1 VVRALLAAALA
12 CAALLAL
19 APSSSAVIGGRP
31 AADGE
36 APWMV
41 ALIDP
46 ESRRRP
52 VAGQFCGGALIGPRT
67 VITAAHCLVFG
78 PRPLLTR
85 TRVLPDRSR
94 RGTELLEVAERVV
107 HPAYRP
113 QFDEENELGDPN
125 DLALLRLEERQ
136 PGPYLRVVSRGDAA
150 AWGPGAP
157 LRVFGWGNR
166 SRTGP
171 NLPRQLHEGQI
182 ERFSDAACDDRYGRG
197 FDAETMFCAGT
208 RDGSVDTCSGD
219 SGGPVVARDPV
230 GRDLLVGIVSFGH
243 ECGLAEFPGV
253 YTRVARYE
261 RWLTSR
267 PQPRGG
273 RGTRQPR
280 SGRSGRSG

>member
-19 APSSSAVIGGRP
+19 APPSGAVIGGRP

-67 VITAAHCLVFG
+67 VLTAGHCLVFG

-85 TRVLPDRSR
+85 ARVLPERSAR
-94 RGTELLEVAERVV
+94 RRELIEVAERVV
-107 HPAYRP
+107 HPGYRP

-136 PGPYLRVVSRGDAA
+136 PGPYLRVVSRTDGA
-150 AWGPGAP
+150 AWDAGAR

-166 SRTGP
+166 SRSGP
-171 NLPRQLHEGQI
+171 NLPRQLHQGEI
-182 ERFSDAACDDRYGRG
+182 ERFSDQACDDRYGRG
-197 FDAETMFCAGT
+197 FDSESMFCAGT
-208 RDGSVDTCSGD
+208 PDGSVDTCSGD
-219 SGGPVVARDPV
+219 SGGPVVARDAV

-261 RWLTSR
+261 RWLASR
-267 PQPRGG
+267 PRPRRGG
-273 RGTRQPR
+273 GSSSSSSA
-280 SGRSGRSG
+280 SG